1 MGRFGTKKCA
11 LLQCVFW
18 RSRLTHAHHL
28 WRKRVRRRYYRFV
41 NRHLVSFVISES
53 TNGVYMDW
61 GRFYPRRCWG
71 LLAVFPYGLCSFPS
85 PHIRPQRGRKFPSL
99 INNARRS
106 GRRSPSPFM
115 ERGTGGEVRD
125 LGQERSWSRVRCHK
139 NPSLGPDIGVAGWRS
154 RRRQASPAPRASI
167 LATAPLALIALS
179 EFVYTSTNLY
189 SGMRQRLRQASRG
202 VSNPN
207 PAPKCVMQLLP
218 GKSI

>member
-1 MGRFGTKKCA
+1 MGRFGAKKCA

-41 NRHLVSFVISES
+41 NRHI
-53 TNGVYMDW
+53 
-61 GRFYPRRCWG
+61 
-71 LLAVFPYGLCSFPS
+71 
-85 PHIRPQRGRKFPSL
+85 
-99 INNARRS
+99 
-106 GRRSPSPFM
+106 
-115 ERGTGGEVRD
+115 ERGGADRPREW
-125 LGQERSWSRVRCHK
+125 SWSRARCYK

-189 SGMRQRLRQASRG
+189 SGMRQRLRQESRG
-202 VSNPN
+202 VSNPY

-218 GKSI
+218 GESI

>member
-41 NRHLVSFVISES
+41 NRHI
-53 TNGVYMDW
+53 
-61 GRFYPRRCWG
+61 
-71 LLAVFPYGLCSFPS
+71 
-85 PHIRPQRGRKFPSL
+85 
-99 INNARRS
+99 
-106 GRRSPSPFM
+106 
-115 ERGTGGEVRD
+115 ERGGADRPREG
-125 LGQERSWSRVRCHK
+125 SWSRARCYK

-154 RRRQASPAPRASI
+154 RRRQASPAPRASL

-202 VSNPN
+202 VSNPY
-207 PAPKCVMQLLP
+207 PAPKCVMQLLLARVYELNRNQMRVV
-218 GKSI
+218 SELHVQFLTRLVLYIRHSYISSLVCH

>member
-1 MGRFGTKKCA
+1 MKHGKLYWLSVVATMLIAVGCDESSTSTICTDNTRNCDDVEGATNKCA

-71 LLAVFPYGLCSFPS
+71 LLAVLPYGLCSFPS

-115 ERGTGGEVRD
+115 ERGEV
-125 LGQERSWSRVRCHK
+125 
-139 NPSLGPDIGVAGWRS
+139 SLFW
-154 RRRQASPAPRASI
+154 
-167 LATAPLALIALS
+167 
-179 EFVYTSTNLY
+179 
-189 SGMRQRLRQASRG
+189 
-202 VSNPN
+202 
-207 PAPKCVMQLLP
+207 
-218 GKSI
+218 